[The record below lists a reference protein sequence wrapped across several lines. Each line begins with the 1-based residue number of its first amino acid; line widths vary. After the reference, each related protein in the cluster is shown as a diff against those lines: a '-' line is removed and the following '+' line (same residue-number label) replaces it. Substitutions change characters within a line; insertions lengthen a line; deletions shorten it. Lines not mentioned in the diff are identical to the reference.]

1 MKVIWALLC
10 ENVIT
15 NQQTNNVSLI
25 EVVDQ
30 LTVPAPPP
38 GNVAKQDEK
47 FDTFLNMR
55 LVVLWARS
63 DRDVPERGQARV
75 RIIAPDGKEAQSTEH
90 QVDLSEVPR
99 SRAIGRIVGFPFP
112 LTDEG
117 EHLFRVEKRTSD
129 SSWRKEFELPLWVQI
144 QTDSPAG

>member
-1 MKVIWALLC
+1 MKVLWAILC
-10 ENVIT
+10 ENVII

-30 LTVPAPPP
+30 ITVPAPPP
-38 GNVAKQDEK
+38 GNVVKPDEK
-47 FDTFLNMR
+47 IGTFLNMR

-63 DRDVPERGQARV
+63 DRDVPESGQARI
-75 RIIAPDGKEAQSTEH
+75 RIIAPDGKEAQTTEH
-90 QVDLSEVPR
+90 HVDLSEVPR
-99 SRAIGRIVGFPFP
+99 SSAIGSIVGFPFP

-117 EHLFRVEKRTSD
+117 EHLFRVEKRTPD
-129 SSWRKEFELPLWVQI
+129 SSWSKEFELPLWVEI